1 MAFDQTTR
9 NRLQSFVSKARAIL
23 SEEFTRQLQA
33 TYGLDPNQGTIA
45 DIESLSHLDNYQ
57 LQTAHIL
64 RDTVQHYMTTT
75 VGKTQK
81 EQVKLVLERIVREQ
95 AFTVL
100 NRLAALRMAEARGFL
115 LESIGSGYSSQGF
128 QLYQMLED
136 GSHGETGNAY
146 QSYLFSLF
154 DEFGLDLAVLFDRFS
169 VQGRLF
175 PRETALLQL
184 LEQINDY
191 EIEPLWAED
200 ETIGWIYQFWN
211 GRDEIDKMR
220 SASRAPRTSRE
231 MAVRNQFFT
240 PRYVVEFLTDN
251 TLGRIWYE
259 MTKGNTALVDSCQ
272 YLVKRPN
279 EVFLSQGGNSP
290 IQNEAELDENL
301 EALTQEEILKQPVDI
316 PHRPLKDPRTIR
328 MLDPACGSMHF
339 GLYAF
344 DLFEQIYIEAWQ
356 IEAEQGVDVFK
367 RESDLASLHSTFK
380 DIESF
385 KQQIPKL
392 IIEHNIHGVDID
404 PRAVQIAGL
413 SLWQRAQRAWH
424 EQGVKPNQRPTIVKS
439 NIVCAEPM
447 PGEQDLLKEFTS
459 TLNPP
464 ALGQLVE
471 VIFEKMALAGEAGT
485 LLKIEQEIQSAIDEA
500 RNQWQD
506 KKGSNHT
513 GDLFEDELLA
523 ATPQQEL
530 GFDLSGIDDET
541 FWEDAEQLI
550 LQSLENYSE
559 KATSAIGEKRLFVE
573 DAAKGFAFIDLSRKR
588 FDVVLMNPPFGMPSK
603 LVDKYI
609 KTNYITTGDVISQFF
624 ERLPDLLTYNGKSGA
639 ITSRTVF
646 YLTSQSKL
654 RENVLFNKLYI
665 NGLVD
670 LGDNVLD
677 AMVETA
683 LSIMDQR
690 LTSANSAFFIRAL
703 VEKNKEKKLIEA
715 CKKINSAEPDGSIFY
730 TNQLAFSTLP
740 STPMCYWVKDKTINS
755 ISKFNTL
762 EEDMASVRVGLQTGD
777 DFRFLRLFWEAPI
790 GSLYKGFSSSTDEDI
805 NHSRHEQESYKR
817 WAFYTKTDEAEAW
830 YSPINLVVDWLR
842 DGEQLK
848 ANVIHKGYSPS
859 KWVQSENMY
868 FKPGFSY
875 MLRSSRLVP
884 YIVPKGCI
892 PTAGRSQVFPKQG
905 HEIEVL
911 SLCASNLGSAIAR
924 FSGEKFGWP
933 KFQAGMVQ
941 KLPYIKLKNE
951 VVSAVEITMM
961 ESIKKAKN
969 YYSTDE
975 TTLDYVGCNDVL
987 IKYKPT
993 TSFNTLI
1000 GKKNE
1005 LMVAESYGLN
1015 EEEYQDLQLDLQ
1027 QAVSLRR
1034 EYERPSD
1041 LELEEEAAFRYLSWL
1056 VGTAFG
1062 RWNSK
1067 CLQHVTQTDIYDEMP
1082 EQSPAFKW
1090 SHADSNIER
1099 LGVSDLISP
1108 SSLIS
1113 TIHTLADINI
1123 LQKCLSIVG
1132 VNDLEEY
1139 LQKPNLFFAAHF
1151 SQYSKN
1157 RRYAPIYWP
1166 LQTNSGSYTLWVYY
1180 HRLNSQTLY
1189 SCVNDFVEP
1198 KLILVTEDL
1207 NALSNKSNRSS
1218 IEEKELT
1225 KLTDLQSELKDF
1237 RDELLRLAKIW
1248 KPNLNDGVQI
1258 TAAPLWKL
1266 FQHTAWQKKLKE
1278 TWENLEE
1285 GEYDWAHLAASIWPD
1300 RVLRK
1305 CHQDRSLAIAHD
1317 VEDLF
1322 WQEVEVPVM
1331 RGKKPTGKTKL
1342 EWQPIPAC
1350 ETTLND
1356 MVNEAKARL
1365 Q

>member
-9 NRLQSFVSKARAIL
+9 NRLQSFVNKARAIL

-33 TYGLDPNQGTIA
+33 TYGLDPKQGTIA

-64 RDTVQHYMTTT
+64 RETVQHYMTTT
-75 VGKTQK
+75 AGKTQK

-136 GSHGETGNAY
+136 GSHGETGDAY

-279 EVFLSQGGNSP
+279 EVFLIKNEISP
-290 IQNEAELDENL
+290 IQNESNLDN
-301 EALTQEEILKQPVDI
+301 EADALKQEEILSQPVYI
-316 PHRPLKDPRTIR
+316 QHRPLKDPRTIR

-344 DLFEQIYIEAWQ
+344 DLFEHIYLEAWQ
-356 IEAEQGVDVFK
+356 IEAEQGADIFE
-367 RESDLASLHSTFK
+367 REIGLQSLQSTYGDL
-380 DIESF
+380 DSF
-385 KQQIPKL
+385 KKQIPKL
-392 IIEHNIHGVDID
+392 IIEYNIYGVDID

-413 SLWQRAQRAWH
+413 SLWQRAQRAWY
-424 EQGVKPNQRPTIVKS
+424 EQDVKPNQRPTIVKS

-471 VIFEKMALAGEAGT
+471 VIFEKMSLAGEAGT
-485 LLKIEQEIQSAIDEA
+485 LLKIEQEIQSAINEA
-500 RNQWQD
+500 RNQWQY
-506 KKGSNHT
+506 KKDSNRI
-513 GDLFEDELLA
+513 GDLFEEELLA

-550 LQSLENYSE
+550 LQALKNYSE
-559 KATSAIGEKRLFVE
+559 KTTSASGEKRLFAE

-588 FDVVLMNPPFGMPSK
+588 FDVVLMNPPFGEASASTK
-603 LVDKYI
+603 KYI
-609 KTNYITTGDVISQFF
+609 YDAYERTKGDVLSNFI
-624 ERLPDLLTYNGKSGA
+624 ERAIDINHKFGLVGA
-639 ITSRTVF
+639 ITSRTCLF
-646 YLTSQSKL
+646 LTSMSGL
-654 RENVLFNKLYI
+654 REEVLGVDAEIDLCA
-665 NGLVD
+665 D
-670 LGDNVLD
+670 LGDGVLD

-683 LSIMDQR
+683 AYTISKNYGDSHFFR
-690 LTSANSAFFIRAL
+690 LV
-703 VEKNKEKKLIEA
+703 VEEDKQTKLKEA
-715 CKKINSAEPDGSIFY
+715 CKGNFSKNINFIVDPRGFRKIEGSPY
-730 TNQLAFSTLP
+730 
-740 STPMCYWVKDKTINS
+740 CYWVDAEVVSK
-755 ISKFNTL
+755 ISQPGIEPEAAVVK
-762 EEDMASVRVGLQTGD
+762 VGLQTGD
-777 DFRFLRLFWEAPI
+777 DFRYLRNFWEVPI
-790 GSLYKGFSSSTDEDI
+790 RDREWKY
-805 NHSRHEQESYKR
+805 
-817 WAFYTKTDEAEAW
+817 YTKTEEAIPW
-830 YSPINLVVDWLR
+830 YSPIQMKV
-842 DGEQLK
+842 
-848 ANVIHKGYSPS
+848 
-859 KWVQSENMY
+859 KWVEEGKELANFLDENGKQRSALRSPQQY

-892 PTAGRSQVFPKQG
+892 PTAGRSQVFPYRG
-905 HEIEVL
+905 HETEVL
-911 SLCASNLGSAIAR
+911 AICASNLGSAIAR

-975 TTLDYVGCNDVL
+975 TTLDYVGCNDIL
-987 IKYKPT
+987 IKHKPT

-1166 LQTNSGSYTLWVYY
+1166 LQTNSGSYTLWLYY

-1198 KLILVTEDL
+1198 KLALVTEDL

-1278 TWENLEE
+1278 TWEKLEE
-1285 GEYDWAHLAASIWPD
+1285 GEYDWAHLAASMWPD

-1322 WQEVEVPVM
+1322 WQEVEVPLM

-1342 EWQPIPAC
+1342 EWQPIPAS